1 MPQHM
6 CHSTAQHTLHLALS
20 CHTHSALY
28 TLHST
33 LFIIDCWFSNV
44 LSVTDCLAV
53 VGVRQCR
60 VDGRDFASW
69 LGDATTAL
77 AAAVAHCV
85 ASLPSFL

>member
-1 MPQHM
+1 MPQH
-6 CHSTAQHTLHLALS
+6 STAHTASCLVLSHTLF
-20 CHTHSALY
+20 

-33 LFIIDCWFSNV
+33 LFISDCWFSNV
-44 LSVTDCLAV
+44 LSVIDCLAV

-77 AAAVAHCV
+77 AAAAAHCV